1 MCMKEVLNFENSCVT
16 PMLQVHWFLIK
27 LNKLIIPNY
36 VFKNI
41 VFAFWVRGY
50 KSCQNLIISCS
61 KSWKAFAWIK
71 VTNVDIVTSCKK
83 NYTRLL
89 SLRSKPPP
97 TCERRLLNF
106 GYQKDD
112 LRKVYLLLFLTKEVR
127 LSMFQNKIIHNIL
140 CTKSLLF
147 WKALGPQ
154 HSLEGT
160 SGYTAT
166 ERLSL

>member
-71 VTNVDIVTSCKK
+71 VTNVIVTSCKK

-112 LRKVYLLLFLTKEVR
+112 LRKVYLLLFVTKEVK
-127 LSMFQNKIIHNIL
+127 LSMFQNKIIPIFCALRAYYFEKLWAPNI
-140 CTKSLLF
+140 
-147 WKALGPQ
+147 
-154 HSLEGT
+154 
-160 SGYTAT
+160 
-166 ERLSL
+166 R